1 MHQAVLIPGEKG
13 QCGQQADQAH
23 DQRQKASSSHGS
35 GATLW
40 LSWLLRGK
48 REASPT
54 LFTSLRT
61 NTANLLSPTNPLSE
75 EREGER
81 ARLRGLEDSP
91 WPAALPSSLHQALD
105 PRAAGTRQ
113 GTSQR
118 LWTQAVHPARVG
130 LLRPPR
136 STEGHQIQGHSLLSL
151 PWGLPANLPP
161 ANLRFKTPASCSKLS
176 LVPPLH
182 PEPGPN
188 SPADSQGPP
197 CSIPTTAP
205 A

>member
-75 EREGER
+75 EREGEL

-130 LLRPPR
+130 LLRPPAPLR
-136 STEGHQIQGHSLLSL
+136 ATRYRGTAFSLCPGGSL
-151 PWGLPANLPP
+151 PTYP
-161 ANLRFKTPASCSKLS
+161 
-176 LVPPLH
+176 
-182 PEPGPN
+182 
-188 SPADSQGPP
+188 Q
-197 CSIPTTAP
+197 PT
-205 A
+205 